1 MFIFDNE
8 KIGQKL
14 MKCKHLL
21 FILLILP
28 LIFSCTA
35 FKPEITRVDTV
46 LDNTSGSIS
55 AGFIDNETL
64 WWNIFDSPEISKIM
78 NKAFENNFNIKSAY
92 YRIKQAQASYRKSYS
107 GYYPSADLSLERS
120 YNKQKQKNLDAVTTE
135 KWSLGLNVSYEADI
149 WGKTSSKAESAALQV
164 DINRYNL
171 KGSALILST
180 DIAKTWVDIIANKIK
195 LNTFREQLNLN
206 REIYSILEE
215 RYYSSMANL
224 IDLYQQESVIAN
236 IQTNIDDTI
245 SEIQQLKQSLNI
257 LTGTHPGAKVSV
269 DTEKMPEIKPVPEG
283 GLPASVLKNRPD
295 LKASWLKVKSAAWDV
310 STAKAE
316 RLPSLRLTGSYNYSA
331 EKLSDIFDNW
341 ALNLAGSLIAPIIDG
356 GSRKAEVERSKAA
369 LQEAVMNYKQDA
381 LNAVKE
387 AEAALLNE
395 RRYIKRIKNTE
406 KRLSIAVKS
415 LKEAERRYYSGISD
429 YSTVLNQRLNIIELR
444 STLTDLK
451 SARIKSRIDLYKAA
465 GGRIPELNEI
475 LKEVKN
481 GRTAEK

>member
-1 MFIFDNE
+1 
-8 KIGQKL
+8 
-14 MKCKHLL
+14 MKCKYLL
-21 FILLILP
+21 LTVLILP
-28 LIFSCTA
+28 MVFSCTV
-35 FKPEITRVDTV
+35 FKPEISQIETV
-46 LDNTSGSIS
+46 LDNSKGSAAAS
-55 AGFIDNETL
+55 FIDNETL
-64 WWNIFDSPEISKIM
+64 WWNIFESPEISKLM
-78 NKAFENNFNIKSAY
+78 DKAFGNNFNIKAAY

-120 YNKQKQKNLDAVTTE
+120 YNKQKQKNLDAVTTD

-149 WGKTSSKAESAALQV
+149 WGKTSAEAESAALQV
-164 DINRYNL
+164 DISRYNL

-195 LNTFREQLNLN
+195 LNTFREQLRLN
-206 REIYSILEE
+206 QDIYSILEE
-215 RYYSSMANL
+215 RYYSSMADL

-236 IQTNIDDTI
+236 IRSQIDDTI
-245 SEIQQLKQSLNI
+245 SEIKQLKQSLNV
-257 LTGTHPGAKVSV
+257 LSGTHPGAKISV
-269 DTEKMPEIKPVPEG
+269 VTEPIPEINPLPKG

-295 LKASWLKVKSAAWDV
+295 LKASWLKVKSAAWNV
-310 STAKAE
+310 SSAKAA

-331 EKLSDIFDNW
+331 ERLADIFDNW

-356 GSRKAEVERSKAA
+356 GSRKAEVARSKAA

-387 AEAALLNE
+387 AEAAMLNE
-395 RRYIKRIKNTE
+395 KKYVKRIRNTE
-406 KRLSIAVKS
+406 RRLSIAWKS
-415 LKEAERRYYSGISD
+415 LNEAEKRYYSGISD
-429 YSTVLNQRLNIIELR
+429 YSTVLNQRLNIIELK

>member
-1 MFIFDNE
+1 
-8 KIGQKL
+8 
-14 MKCKHLL
+14 MKCKYLL
-21 FILLILP
+21 LTVLILP
-28 LIFSCTA
+28 MVFSCTV
-35 FKPEITRVDTV
+35 FKPEISQVETV
-46 LDNTSGSIS
+46 LDNSKGSAA

-64 WWNIFDSPEISKIM
+64 WWNIFDSPEISKLM
-78 NKAFENNFNIKSAY
+78 DKAFGNNFNIKAAY

-120 YNKQKQKNLDAVTTE
+120 YNKQKQKNLDAVTTD

-149 WGKTSSKAESAALQV
+149 WGKTSAEAESAALQV

-195 LNTFREQLNLN
+195 LDTFREQLRLN
-206 REIYSILEE
+206 RDIYSIIEE

-236 IQTNIDDTI
+236 IRSNIDDTI
-245 SEIQQLKQSLNI
+245 SEIERLKQSLNV
-257 LTGTHPGAKVSV
+257 LTGTHPGAKFSV
-269 DTEKMPEIKPVPEG
+269 ETEKMPEIKPLPKG

-295 LKASWLKVKSAAWDV
+295 LKASWLKVKSAAWNV
-310 STAKAE
+310 SSAKAA

-331 EKLSDIFDNW
+331 EKLADIFDNW

-356 GSRKAEVERSKAA
+356 GSRKAEVARSKAA

-395 RRYIKRIKNTE
+395 SKYIKRIKNTE
-406 KRLSIAVKS
+406 KRLSIAEKS

-429 YSTVLNQRLNIIELR
+429 YSAVLNQRLNILELK

>member
-1 MFIFDNE
+1 
-8 KIGQKL
+8 
-14 MKCKHLL
+14 MKCKHLI
-21 FILLILP
+21 FILLIWP

-35 FKPEITRVDTV
+35 FKPEFSRVDTV
-46 LDNTSGSIS
+46 LDNSSGSTQ
-55 AGFIDNETL
+55 AGYIDNETL
-64 WWNIFDSPEISKIM
+64 WWNIFDSPEISKLM
-78 NKAFENNFNIKSAY
+78 DRAFDNNFNIKAAY
-92 YRIKQAQASYRKSYS
+92 YRIKQAQASYRKTYS

-120 YNKQKQKNLDAVTTE
+120 YNKQKQKNFDAVTTD

-149 WGKTSSKAESAALQV
+149 WGKISAQAESAALQV

-171 KGSALILST
+171 KGSALVLST

-195 LNTFREQLNLN
+195 LNTYREQLQLN
-206 REIYSILEE
+206 QDIYSILEE

-236 IQTNIDDTI
+236 IRSKIDDTI
-245 SEIQQLKQSLNI
+245 SEIKQLRQSLNV
-257 LTGTHPGAKVSV
+257 LTGTHPGAKISV
-269 DTEKMPEIKPVPEG
+269 DTEKMPEIKPVPKG
-283 GLPASVLKNRPD
+283 GLPASVLRNRPD
-295 LKASWLKVKSAAWDV
+295 LKASWLKVKSAAWNV
-310 STAKAE
+310 SSAKAA

-331 EKLSDIFDNW
+331 EKLADIFDNW

-356 GSRKAEVERSKAA
+356 GSRKAEVARSKAA

-387 AEAALLNE
+387 AETALLNE
-395 RRYIKRIKNTE
+395 NKYIKRMKNTE
-406 KRLSIAVKS
+406 KRLSIAEKS

-429 YSTVLNQRLNIIELR
+429 YSTVLNQRLNIIELK

-475 LKEVKN
+475 LKEVKH

>member
-1 MFIFDNE
+1 
-8 KIGQKL
+8 
-14 MKCKHLL
+14 MKCNSLL
-21 FILLILP
+21 FTLLILP

-35 FKPEITRVDTV
+35 FRPEITSVDTV

-64 WWNIFDSPEISKIM
+64 WWDIFDSPEISKFM
-78 NKAFENNFNIKSAY
+78 DKAFGNNFNIKAAY

-107 GYYPSADLSLERS
+107 GYYPSADLNLERS
-120 YNKQKQKNLDAVTTE
+120 YNRQKQENLDAVTTE
-135 KWSLGLNVSYEADI
+135 QWSLGLSVSYEADI
-149 WGKTSSKAESAALQV
+149 WGKIRSQAESAALQI

-171 KGSALILST
+171 KGSVLILST

-245 SEIQQLKQSLNI
+245 SEIQQLKQSLNV
-257 LTGTHPGAKVSV
+257 LTGIHPRAKVPV
-269 DTEKMPEIKPVPEG
+269 DTVNMPEIKPIPKG

-295 LKASWLKVKSAAWDV
+295 LKASWLKVESAAWDV

-331 EKLSDIFDNW
+331 ENLSDIFDNW

-356 GSRKAEVERSKAA
+356 GFRKAEVERTKAV
-369 LQEAVMNYKQDA
+369 LQEAVMTYKQDA

-387 AEAALLNE
+387 AETALLNE
-395 RRYIKRIKNTE
+395 NKYVKRIKNTE
-406 KRLSIAVKS
+406 ERLTIAKKS
-415 LKEAERRYYSGISD
+415 LIEAERRYYSGISD
-429 YSTVLNQRLNIIELR
+429 YTTVLNERLNIIELK
-444 STLTDLK
+444 SSLTEFR

-465 GGRIPELNEI
+465 GGKIPELNEI
-475 LKEVKN
+475 LKEAKD
-481 GRTAEK
+481 GRTAKK